1 MTGAERWTL
10 ALMGLE
16 LFDWYGGPSYDTP
29 AWPPSPDVRG
39 AWAES
44 TQVWTDRMQFPE
56 LIKALKLT
64 RRPSGA
70 LVLGRFDPPHVGH
83 AYLLAA
89 ARAATEKRV
98 TVCVF
103 SRKGDFVPGASRVNA
118 LRELLHHQKAMTV
131 NEVPVDEDFMT
142 GAPEPKRWAQ
152 WFRSTS
158 FQNDVGLLVSSDPNA
173 EAFAIEVGLEFLLI
187 DPMRQVVPISS
198 TAIRADPWASW
209 SALLPP
215 LHARFARLVALIG
228 PEGGGKSTVATALA
242 KHFTTSVS
250 GEYLALIAGGLDRP
264 LTPTDL
270 SQDALR
276 GQLDANGQV
285 RFNAR
290 RFGIIDSDVVN
301 LKLWFERLFPQQ
313 PPFTLRPTDWCHHY
327 LLFDDHP
334 WTGDKAK
341 DEPEQRKRMVH
352 DAVKLLEENG
362 RSFAFIDGPREGRLQ
377 KCIDAIEAW
386 VKTKPS
392 LRP

>member
-1 MTGAERWTL
+1 
-10 ALMGLE
+10 MGLE
-16 LFDWYGGPSYDTP
+16 LFDWYGGSSYDTP
-29 AWPPSPDVRG
+29 AWPPEVDVRG
-39 AWAES
+39 TWAES
-44 TQVWTDRMQFPE
+44 SVTWASRMQFTQ
-56 LIKALKLT
+56 LIDALKLT
-64 RRPSGA
+64 RRKSGA

-103 SRKGDFVPGASRVNA
+103 SRKGDFVPGESRVNA
-118 LRELLHHQKAMTV
+118 LRELLRHQKATV
-131 NEVPVDEDFMT
+131 HEVPVDEDFTT
-142 GAPEPKRWAQ
+142 GSPEPKRWAQ

-158 FQNDVGLLVSSDPNA
+158 FQNDVGVLVSSDPNA
-173 EAFAIEVGLEFLLI
+173 EAFATEVGLEFLLV
-187 DPMRQVVPISS
+187 DPTRQQFPISS
-198 TAIRADPWASW
+198 TTIRADPWASW
-209 SALLPP
+209 NAMLPP

-242 KHFTTSVS
+242 SHFTTSVG
-250 GEYLALIAGGLDRP
+250 GEYLALIAGGLGRAM
-264 LTPTDL
+264 TPTDL
-270 SQDALR
+270 SQDALQ
-276 GQLDANGQV
+276 GQLNTNGQV
-285 RFNAR
+285 RFAAR

-313 PPFTLRPTDWCHHY
+313 PPFTLRPGDWCHHY

-341 DEPEQRKRMVH
+341 DQPEQRKRMVH
-352 DAVKLLEENG
+352 DAVKVLEANG

-377 KCIDAIEAW
+377 KSIDAIEAW